1 MFISDI
7 VNNNKKKL
15 NCLLQLIVFAAFIAC
30 SQAGLI
36 GAPAIGLAAAP
47 AAYST
52 SSITRSVAPRLLAAP
67 ALAPAQLAYAA
78 PALAPAQLLAPRPA
92 LAYAPQPALALAPQP
107 ALRLA
112 PAIAAPAIAKV
123 AVPEPYD
130 PNPQYTF
137 SYGVSDPTTGDQ
149 KSQSESRSGDTVQ
162 GQYSLIE
169 PDGTRR
175 TVQYAADPI
184 NGFNAVVSREAAVQK
199 AIIAQPAIAKIGL
212 AAPAYGL
219 AAAPLAAA
227 PLGLA
232 KSIYG

>member
-1 MFISDI
+1 MSL
-7 VNNNKKKL
+7 K
-15 NCLLQLIVFAAFIAC
+15 LIVFAAFIAC

-36 GAPAIGLAAAP
+36 GAPAIGYAAAP

-52 SSITRSVAPRLLAAP
+52 SSITRSLAPRLLAAP

-78 PALAPAQLLAPRPA
+78 PALAPAPLLAAR
-92 LAYAPQPALALAPQP
+92 
-107 ALRLA
+107 
-112 PAIAAPAIAKV
+112 AAPAIAKV

-162 GQYSLIE
+162 GEYSLIE

-212 AAPAYGL
+212 AAPTYGL
-219 AAAPLAAA
+219 AAAPLAA

>member
-1 MFISDI
+1 MSL
-7 VNNNKKKL
+7 K
-15 NCLLQLIVFAAFIAC
+15 LIVFAAFIAC

-36 GAPAIGLAAAP
+36 GAPAIGYAAAP

-52 SSITRSVAPRLLAAP
+52 SSITRSLAPRLLAAP

-78 PALAPAQLLAPRPA
+78 PALAPAPLLAARPALAYAPRPA

-162 GQYSLIE
+162 GEYSLIE

-212 AAPAYGL
+212 AAPTYGL
-219 AAAPLAAA
+219 AAAPLAA